1 MCVEKFDV
9 EVLKLSLTFPKQERW
24 KWRMKTEQKNQYC
37 RREFV
42 RAAGSGM
49 LGLFLPGCA
58 ALERIDRGLY
68 DAHRSVTEK
77 DLITGQRTISFH
89 SRADQIARGNASM
102 KRIMQKYDRLNSE
115 VNSRS
120 YNRLLGIFQRVHS
133 ASHFANESWE
143 IVLLPEDGFNA
154 FVTGGTYVAVYQG
167 LMDEVQ
173 DDAAIAAVIGH
184 EIGHVAANHVFEKQ
198 QLMIALVQIALKEGP
213 AVGSD
218 FAYSTLNENEAD
230 RIGIVYAALAGYDP
244 YAVSK
249 LWGNIARKSRD
260 DWSWFRTHPAGS
272 DRTRIT
278 RTIADKATQY
288 YLPGILNPDHYNLSR
303 CNALWC
309 NK

>member
-1 MCVEKFDV
+1 
-9 EVLKLSLTFPKQERW
+9 
-24 KWRMKTEQKNQYC
+24 MKVDHKNQY
-37 RREFV
+37 RRRDFV
-42 RAAGSGM
+42 RAAGIST

-68 DAHRSVTEK
+68 DAHRSITEK
-77 DLITGQRTISFH
+77 DLVTGQRTISFH
-89 SRADQIARGNASM
+89 SRADQIAKGDASM
-102 KRIMQKYDRLNSE
+102 KRILQKYGRLNTR
-115 VNSRS
+115 VDRRS
-120 YNRLLGIFQRVHS
+120 YNRLLGIFRHVHS
-133 ASHFANESWE
+133 VSHFANENWR

-154 FVTGGTYVAVYQG
+154 FVTGGTYIAVYQG

-198 QLMIALVQIALKEGP
+198 QLMIALVKMALKERP

-218 FAYSTLNENEAD
+218 FAYSTLNEHEAD

-244 YAVSK
+244 HAVSR

-272 DRTRIT
+272 DRARIT
-278 RTIADKATQY
+278 ETIADKAMQY
-288 YLPGILNPDHYNLSR
+288 YRPGILNPDHYSLSR
-303 CNALWC
+303 CNSLWC